1 MSVQALIAAIISG
14 NFQIKTGIE
23 NSIKKASI
31 VCHNPYFSI
40 DTFISS
46 LMGLKSLDVC
56 RIEAFLCQFLKSSFA
71 FFSSFTTS
79 IIVLPS

>member
-46 LMGLKSLDVC
+46 TIGLKCSI
-56 RIEAFLCQFLKSSFA
+56 RNAFPLYFAVSGTEKASMFAASRLFFVSF
-71 FFSSFTTS
+71 
-79 IIVLPS
+79 